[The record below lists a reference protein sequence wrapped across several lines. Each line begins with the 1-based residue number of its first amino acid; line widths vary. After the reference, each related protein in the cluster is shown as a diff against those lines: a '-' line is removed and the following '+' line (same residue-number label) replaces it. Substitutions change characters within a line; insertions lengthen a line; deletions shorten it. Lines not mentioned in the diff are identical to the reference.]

1 MWNLLE
7 NFASS
12 IVLNEKTATTKL
24 TFSEFLKEWKIRLEP
39 PRMKKL
45 EMLGSVENAMP
56 IMFPSLPTKDEFTD
70 VTFVVDGMAGIQARS
85 EWVDTDAF
93 GRPVQGG
100 AGGQKRIV
108 RKVIKR
114 VKKKKADGTPAGD
127 DESGEEEEVEEEV
140 DADDDLPSVSPFGDK
155 KRGLAARTFDDDDES
170 EALAKNSDISHLL
183 NYAQGLSWDDPPA
196 GGPGG
201 FGGGPPP
208 PPPPPG
214 MGGGP
219 PPPPPPP
226 GMGGPPPPPMP
237 GMGGPPPP
245 PGMGLPQKPLMK
257 LRKLNW
263 KKIPK
268 GQLND
273 TIFRHL
279 KLQGVKLDIPM
290 LIEYFRI
297 PDDDEDKKKKKKAK
311 KEKRQILDMKRQ
323 QFVGLL
329 LSMMKMDIPSIRKA
343 LLEADDTKFNEDHL
357 KAFLKLVP
365 QDTEI
370 EMLKPFIG
378 CAKDVYDTLGDAEK
392 FYLAVCV
399 GLRVG
404 ASCFACSSWILIITV
419 VVLVVVIVITDP

>member
-183 NYAQGLSWDDPPA
+183 NYAQGLSSVAVRRRLRRRPA
-196 GGPGG
+196 WVVARRRRRRR
-201 FGGGPPP
+201 
-208 PPPPPG
+208 
-214 MGGGP
+214 
-219 PPPPPPP
+219 
-226 GMGGPPPPPMP
+226 
-237 GMGGPPPP
+237 
-245 PGMGLPQKPLMK
+245 LAWVARRR
-257 LRKLNW
+257 LRCPAW
-263 KKIPK
+263 VA
-268 GQLND
+268 
-273 TIFRHL
+273 R
-279 KLQGVKLDIPM
+279 
-290 LIEYFRI
+290 R
-297 PDDDEDKKKKKKAK
+297 
-311 KEKRQILDMKRQ
+311 RR
-323 QFVGLL
+323 
-329 LSMMKMDIPSIRKA
+329 
-343 LLEADDTKFNEDHL
+343 
-357 KAFLKLVP
+357 
-365 QDTEI
+365 
-370 EMLKPFIG
+370 
-378 CAKDVYDTLGDAEK
+378 
-392 FYLAVCV
+392 LAW
-399 GLRVG
+399 
-404 ASCFACSSWILIITV
+404 ACRRSRS
-419 VVLVVVIVITDP
+419 